1 MLPPTDT
8 QSFTDF
14 ASFSAMRKDA
24 REDPQATLQAVAK
37 QFESIYINMMLKSMR
52 DASFGDPLFDSNN
65 SDMYRDMYDN
75 QIAIHMSQQGGIGLA
90 DMLVKQ
96 LQKNPPNAELP
107 AEQVETLPVTERV
120 MPTAQVNPA
129 NSASAKIDP
138 LKFDSQ
144 QQFVETLMPYAE
156 SAAQEL
162 GVSPQVLIAQAAL
175 ETGWGNAVQKL
186 PNGRSSYNLFNI
198 KADPAWHGQ
207 KLHVNSLEYVDGVA
221 RKEKSAF
228 RVYDNYAQSFAD
240 YVKFIQ
246 SSPRYEQALQVAENP
261 QAYAKEL
268 QQAGYATDPVYADKV
283 INIMQRNIISAPLS
297 EYMLEG

>member
-24 REDPQATLQAVAK
+24 REDPQATLRAVAK

-52 DASFGDPLFDSNN
+52 DASFGDPLFESNN

-75 QIAIHMSQQGGIGLA
+75 QIAMHMSQQRGIGLA

-96 LQKNPPNAELP
+96 LQKNLPNSDVP
-107 AEQVETLPVTERV
+107 TEQVKPLSVTDRTI
-120 MPTAQVNPA
+120 PTGHVKPA
-129 NSASAKIDP
+129 NRESAKIEP

-156 SAAQEL
+156 SAAKEL

-175 ETGWGNAVQKL
+175 ETGWGSAVQKL

-198 KADPAWHGQ
+198 KADSAWHGQ

-240 YVKFIQ
+240 YVNFIQ

-297 EYMLEG
+297 EYMLDG